1 MPYKMLIAEDEQEE
15 YELVLYLLNKLK
27 LDSSLQIYHAENGK
41 QALKILEETPI
52 ELLLTDIEMPFANGL
67 EIAAKARARNP
78 YLPIVFFSCYDNF
91 SI

>member
-52 ELLLTDIEMPFANGL
+52 ELLLTDIEMPFANG
-67 EIAAKARARNP
+67 
-78 YLPIVFFSCYDNF
+78 
-91 SI
+91 

>member
-67 EIAAKARARNP
+67 EI
-78 YLPIVFFSCYDNF
+78 IFEISGI
-91 SI
+91 ST

>member
-41 QALKILEETPI
+41 QALKILEEKRQSYRKHAGKG
-52 ELLLTDIEMPFANGL
+52 E
-67 EIAAKARARNP
+67 
-78 YLPIVFFSCYDNF
+78 S
-91 SI
+91 

>member
-78 YLPIVFFSCYDNF
+78 YLPTFLI
-91 SI
+91 

>member
-1 MPYKMLIAEDEQEE
+1 MWKCPIFQKLLPVRKEIKDMPYKMLIAEDEQEE

-67 EIAAKARARNP
+67 
-78 YLPIVFFSCYDNF
+78 
-91 SI
+91 